1 MGNPKNA
8 RIVPIFDQIVPVKI
22 KYNADI
28 CKKIIKLNPLKPFI
42 MKIKKILI
50 LSIFIICA
58 QQIMAQSPEDAI
70 HNLLQKD
77 RSISP
82 QFIKGM
88 IEVGHYLN
96 CDPWDSSKPC
106 TDICDPWSDKPCNEQ
121 LKSVKVG
128 KGKVKKVVAPKQN
141 DAFKQKQ
148 MIRIMKHF
156 ESKLLKGAGGKVIT
170 KKQVK
175 IALQKFPSYKIEAMK
190 KRYMQYAQWKNKQ
203 WPNKWQ

>member
-1 MGNPKNA
+1 MFVKNNKA
-8 RIVPIFDQIVPVKI
+8 
-22 KYNADI
+22 
-28 CKKIIKLNPLKPFI
+28 KPFKSFI

-58 QQIMAQSPEDAI
+58 QQIMAQSPENAI
-70 HNLLQKD
+70 RNLLAKD
-77 RSISP
+77 TSIST
-82 QFIKGM
+82 QFINGM

-148 MIRIMKHF
+148 MVKIMKHF
-156 ESKLLKGAGGKVIT
+156 ESKLLKGVGGKAIT

-175 IALQKFPSYKIEAMK
+175 VALQKFRGYKIETMK
-190 KRYMQYAQWKNKQ
+190 KRYMQYAHWKN
-203 WPNKWQ
+203 NKWPSKWQ